1 MKWNDL
7 KTKLHVEQVELSEDD
22 VRNATTY
29 LPMLHKQ
36 ALVNQLVNGCIQKVE
51 LSLNDI
57 QPIPP
62 RYQEDS
68 FAKSLICCAVLA
80 GFYMHMYDLSGLLSE
95 NPSYEFSMTD
105 YDRFASIPIQLDRIR
120 RCGDMEIRPIAS
132 AILTDYRDF
141 EKRLNLAIHNYINA
155 KNDTCVRIV
164 QMMNM
169 QAAPDTVKNA
179 MEQFKESK
187 RNWSKLRKRRIRIG
201 GNYRGKVGC

>member
-1 MKWNDL
+1 M
-7 KTKLHVEQVELSEDD
+7 EQL
-22 VRNATTY
+22 T
-29 LPMLHKQ
+29 
-36 ALVNQLVNGCIQKVE
+36 NGCIQKVE

-62 RYQEDS
+62 RYQEDG
-68 FAKSLICCAVLA
+68 FTKSLICCAVLA

-95 NPSYEFSMTD
+95 NPSFEFSMTD

-141 EKRLNLAIHNYINA
+141 EKRLNLAIHNYINE

-169 QAAPDTVKNA
+169 QAAPENVKNA
-179 MEQFKESK
+179 MAQFKEIQKELEQAAKKGESEESATTEGK
-187 RNWSKLRKRRIRIG
+187 SDVDKQDKG
-201 GNYRGKVGC
+201 G